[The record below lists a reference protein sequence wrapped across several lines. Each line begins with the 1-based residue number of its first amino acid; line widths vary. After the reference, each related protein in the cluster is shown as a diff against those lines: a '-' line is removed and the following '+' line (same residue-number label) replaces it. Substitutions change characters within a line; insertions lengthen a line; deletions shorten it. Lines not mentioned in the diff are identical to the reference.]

1 MAPWPTEAP
10 GVATP
15 GEDRG
20 GMPSPAARNG
30 ARADHGGV
38 GVSQDATG
46 AQRPPSE
53 PSVAPDEVARRRAE
67 HERAERER
75 LRRRHF
81 DNEQIRRD
89 VKRELDLRELVDPPD
104 AETRRVRLTKASDF
118 KIKAVRWVWSGR
130 MPMGEITLI
139 PGREGVGKALAL
151 DTPILTDRGW
161 LTMDE
166 VKAGDQ
172 VCHPSG
178 GWTSVLAVTEPMTD
192 RQCFEVV
199 FSDGARIVADAD
211 HLWRTETLNARER
224 RKGEAPT
231 VRTTRDVAETLWARG
246 GHCLNHA
253 IPMTAPLA
261 GVAISLPIDPYV
273 LGAWLGDGHSAGA
286 RLTCADPEIVNR
298 IRDHEP
304 CRHMGGLLYSLSD
317 GRYLGRHADTG
328 RTLPVRLRNLGV
340 LDNKH
345 IPEMYLRASY
355 AQRIALLQGL
365 MDTDGTIGANGRCE
379 FSVCNQALAEDV
391 RELLTTLGI
400 KVTLGSGPAK
410 LKGRTVGTRWRL
422 SFRTGLPVFHL
433 PRKAAR
439 LKPITIRRHDLRY
452 VTAVN
457 PVPSVPVRCIQVAA
471 EDGMYLAGRGLVPTH
486 NSTFLAWLAA
496 KLTKGELPGVW
507 DGTKRAVLYAATEDS
522 WEHTIAPRMLA
533 AGADMDLVY
542 RVDVQVVEGKYGKLL
557 LPTDVMELTT
567 AALDVEAA
575 ALMCDPVISVL
586 ADRINTFKAQE
597 LRSALEPLRMA
608 AEHAGMAVAGL
619 VHFNKGKDTDVLTSV
634 SGSRA
639 WTEVARAVV
648 AIAKDPDADEYTC
661 VVSQVK
667 NNLGRS
673 DLPHLAYTI
682 GSATVE
688 THDGGETE
696 VGRLRWT
703 SDGYARGVEDILNPP
718 KEKKRSELHQK
729 VIDFVIETEEE
740 TGRAVSTGEV
750 IRRFGGATSEGNL
763 KQILSR
769 FARDGVLRRTDRGL
783 YGAPGDGDEAVRRC
797 PGPCDGTKLGQ
808 DENFCANCRKR
819 LDQDSAAESSQDT
832 LY

>member
-1 MAPWPTEAP
+1 
-10 GVATP
+10 
-15 GEDRG
+15 
-20 GMPSPAARNG
+20 MPSPAARNG
-30 ARADHGGV
+30 ARADHGGL
-38 GVSQDATG
+38 GVSWDATG

-118 KIKAVRWVWSGR
+118 KIKAVRWVWAGR

-139 PGREGVGKALAL
+139 PGREGVGK
-151 DTPILTDRGW
+151 
-161 LTMDE
+161 
-166 VKAGDQ
+166 
-172 VCHPSG
+172 
-178 GWTSVLAVTEPMTD
+178 
-192 RQCFEVV
+192 
-199 FSDGARIVADAD
+199 
-211 HLWRTETLNARER
+211 
-224 RKGEAPT
+224 
-231 VRTTRDVAETLWARG
+231 
-246 GHCLNHA
+246 
-253 IPMTAPLA
+253 
-261 GVAISLPIDPYV
+261 
-273 LGAWLGDGHSAGA
+273 
-286 RLTCADPEIVNR
+286 
-298 IRDHEP
+298 
-304 CRHMGGLLYSLSD
+304 
-317 GRYLGRHADTG
+317 
-328 RTLPVRLRNLGV
+328 
-340 LDNKH
+340 
-345 IPEMYLRASY
+345 
-355 AQRIALLQGL
+355 
-365 MDTDGTIGANGRCE
+365 
-379 FSVCNQALAEDV
+379 
-391 RELLTTLGI
+391 
-400 KVTLGSGPAK
+400 
-410 LKGRTVGTRWRL
+410 
-422 SFRTGLPVFHL
+422 
-433 PRKAAR
+433 
-439 LKPITIRRHDLRY
+439 
-452 VTAVN
+452 
-457 PVPSVPVRCIQVAA
+457 
-471 EDGMYLAGRGLVPTH
+471 
-486 NSTFLAWLAA
+486 STFLAWLAA

-608 AEHAGMAVAGL
+608 AERAELAVAGL

-819 LDQDSAAESSQDT
+819 LDRESAAESSQDT